1 MISMNLTAPPPGSEG
16 NRFKPGNDRWIS
28 CLFLLLLL
36 FFSPPRSI
44 QAAGD
49 ISSGAHCPSH
59 HLSDAIGDP
68 RQWTLRCLDLAAS
81 PETLT
86 QFESDIDH
94 DGIPELFVSST
105 KIQGNAGS
113 DYFVFQKKG
122 ETYSYLGSLF
132 LHPQAFRVLPMETD
146 QSPRMTLY
154 RRSGA
159 GQGTLVMVKYT
170 GHEFAVVQKET
181 IEPMGKDRARY
192 EQIFGPA
199 LGSFRP
205 ELSPEEAL
213 KIVDEYV
220 REKKVDLSRQYIHFI
235 RLDYDPGAKRPGFYW
250 RIHWRGS
257 VPRMGGEYGLRIYMD
272 RTVLPE
278 IAGP

>member
-1 MISMNLTAPPPGSEG
+1 
-16 NRFKPGNDRWIS
+16 
-28 CLFLLLLL
+28 
-36 FFSPPRSI
+36 
-44 QAAGD
+44 
-49 ISSGAHCPSH
+49 
-59 HLSDAIGDP
+59 
-68 RQWTLRCLDLAAS
+68 
-81 PETLT
+81 LT

-105 KIQGNAGS
+105 TIQGNAGS
-113 DYFVFQKKG
+113 DYFIFQKKG
-122 ETYSYLGSLF
+122 ATYSYLGSLF

-146 QSPRMTLY
+146 QKPRMTLY

-170 GHEFAVVQKET
+170 GHEFAVIQKET

-213 KIVDEYV
+213 KIADEYV
-220 REKKVDLSRQYIHFI
+220 REKKVDLSRQYLHFI
-235 RLDYDPGAKRPGFYW
+235 RLDYDPGVKKQGYYW
-250 RIHWRGS
+250 RVHWKWSSPG
-257 VPRMGGEYGLRIYMD
+257 MGGEYGLRIYMD
-272 RTVLPE
+272 KTVLPE